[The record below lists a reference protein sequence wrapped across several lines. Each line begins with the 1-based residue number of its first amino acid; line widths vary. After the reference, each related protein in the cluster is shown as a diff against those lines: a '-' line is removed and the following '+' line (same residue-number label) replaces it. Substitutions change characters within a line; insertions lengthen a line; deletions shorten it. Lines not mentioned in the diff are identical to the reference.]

1 MPDDSASDP
10 ASPQPTSA
18 ELAAAV
24 PVHSAFHAAIAQASA
39 GRDLDADQTSSL
51 IHVMLQGGADEQEVG
66 ELLLALRQKGEAV
79 SELIGAARAMRQHMT
94 RIPHHHAVLLDTCG
108 TGGSGS
114 GTFNIST
121 AVAIVAAACGVAV
134 AKHGNRKATS
144 LTGSA
149 DVLEALGV
157 PIESDAAAVAARLDA
172 IGICFC
178 FAAKLHPAMRHVVGV
193 RRKLGVKTLFN
204 LLGPLCNPAGATH
217 QLLGASTADSQA
229 KVAAALCELG
239 TTRSFVVH
247 ASDGQDEV
255 SLDGTTHVIEIAAG
269 QQRLHDWSAGDF
281 GLQPAPAEALAA
293 ASPAESAAIIRRLLS
308 GEPGPCRDTVLA
320 GTAAA
325 LYLVSRADS
334 LATGVAIAAEA
345 IDCGRAA
352 AKLDQLRAS

>member
-1 MPDDSASDP
+1 MSSSSSSNHDF
-10 ASPQPTSA
+10 
-18 ELAAAV
+18 AAA
-24 PVHSAFHAAIAQASA
+24 IRQAST
-39 GRDLDADQTSSL
+39 GSDLSEEQTSGL
-51 IHVMLQGGADEQEVG
+51 IDAMLQGQADEEQIAQ
-66 ELLLALRQKGEAV
+66 LLLALKQKGEAV
-79 SELIGAARAMRQHMT
+79 SELVGAARAMRRHMT
-94 RIPHHHAVLLDTCG
+94 QIPHHHDVLLDTCG

-134 AKHGNRKATS
+134 AKHGNRKASS

-157 PIESDAAAVAARLDA
+157 KIESDSESVAARLDE

-217 QLLGASTADSQA
+217 QLLGASTESAQE
-229 KVAAALCELG
+229 KVAAALQHLG
-239 TTRSFVVH
+239 TTRSFVIH
-247 ASDGQDEV
+247 ARDGQDEV
-255 SLDGTTHVIEIAAG
+255 SLDGGTSVIEIRG
-269 QQRLHDWSAGDF
+269 DQQAKWEWTPSDF
-281 GLQPAPAEALAA
+281 GLLPIGKEALAA
-293 ASPAESAAIIRRLLS
+293 ENPQESAEIIQRIFA

-325 LYLVSRADS
+325 LLLVERAGS
-334 LATGVAIAAEA
+334 LREGVQLAADA
-345 IDCGRAA
+345 IDRGAA
-352 AKLDQLRAS
+352 TQKLRALCG

>member
-1 MPDDSASDP
+1 MSSSQSSSS
-10 ASPQPTSA
+10 SPISFQ
-18 ELAAAV
+18 
-24 PVHSAFHAAIAQASA
+24 FAIDQASQ
-39 GRDLDADQTSSL
+39 GIDLSANQTSEL
-51 IHVMLQGGADEQEVG
+51 IDAMLRGEANEDEVG
-66 ELLLALRQKGEAV
+66 QLLLALRDKGEAV
-79 SELIGAARAMRQHMT
+79 EELIGAAQAMRRHMT
-94 RIPHHHAVLLDTCG
+94 RIPHHHETLLDTCG

-149 DVLEALGV
+149 DVLEELGV
-157 PIESDAAAVAARLDA
+157 KIESDADAVAERLDS

-217 QLLGASTADSQA
+217 QLLGASTSEAQA
-229 KVAAALCELG
+229 KVAAAIGELG

-255 SLDGTTHVIEIAAG
+255 SLESATNVIEVAAG
-269 QQRLHDWSAGDF
+269 EASQEHRWSASDF
-281 GLQPAPAEALAA
+281 GLLPVGQEALAA
-293 ASPAESAAIIRRLLS
+293 ANPAESAAIILRIFE

-325 LYLVSRADS
+325 LRLVGKADS
-334 LATGVAIAAEA
+334 LAEGVQLAASA
-345 IDCGRAA
+345 IDRGAA
-352 AKLDQLRAS
+352 TERLDALRN